1 MKNTIS
7 KEELDLY
14 LEKLNIALKSD
25 IEDIQSF
32 DHGDIVYLEKEML
45 KNLRN
50 LKKTDVRIVRLARKL
65 NLMQEKEER
74 LSRQVSYTRDSILD
88 DMDYE
93 IKKSIAV
100 IVVYGLISSNNFQE
114 FLRKIIIL
122 LMINIITFKAN
133 LDYFTSDERKILVE
147 KRLSKLRENIRDE
160 KMYYELYQG
169 INKCFT
175 LKLDIQYDKLLE
187 LYPEINEEEIK
198 VRKRK

>member
-1 MKNTIS
+1 M
-7 KEELDLY
+7 Y

-50 LKKTDVRIVRLARKL
+50 LKKTDVRILRLARKL

-74 LSRQVSYTRDSILD
+74 LSRQVSYTKDSILD

-160 KMYYELYQG
+160 KMYYELYRG

>member
-50 LKKTDVRIVRLARKL
+50 LKKTDVRILRLARKL

-74 LSRQVSYTRDSILD
+74 LSRQVSYTKDSILD

>member
-50 LKKTDVRIVRLARKL
+50 LKKTDVRILRLARKL

>member
-50 LKKTDVRIVRLARKL
+50 LKKTDVRILRLARKL

-74 LSRQVSYTRDSILD
+74 LSRQVSYTKDSILD

-160 KMYYELYQG
+160 KMYYELYRG

>member
-50 LKKTDVRIVRLARKL
+50 LKKTDVRILRLARKL
-65 NLMQEKEER
+65 DLMQEKEER
-74 LSRQVSYTRDSILD
+74 LSRQVSYTKDSILD